1 MDRIVFARIG
11 AVFYVLWGLLH
22 YSATYD
28 VYQLGLGVPPSMV
41 QGRLFQNA
49 FYIFAAATTGI
60 VLAIKMNWHNS
71 RTGFWLN
78 ALIIGVADVPF
89 IVFVLVPGYAPFWP
103 GVLGP
108 ALWIAAMIFTGLGQ
122 RPPIS
127 VVHASA

>member
-11 AVFYVLWGLLH
+11 AVSYVLWGFLH
-22 YSATYD
+22 YAATYN

-49 FYIFAAATTGI
+49 FYIFAFATTSI
-60 VLAIKMNWHNS
+60 VLAIKMNWRNS
-71 RTGFWLN
+71 RAGFWLN
-78 ALIIGVADVPF
+78 ALIIGAADVPF

-103 GVLGP
+103 GGLGP

-122 RPPIS
+122 RPPIP

>member
-28 VYQLGLGVPPSMV
+28 VYQLGLGVAPSMV

-49 FYIFAAATTGI
+49 FYIFAFATTGI

-71 RTGFWLN
+71 RAGFWLN

-122 RPPIS
+122 RPPIA

>member
-49 FYIFAAATTGI
+49 FYIFAFATTGI
-60 VLAIKMNWHNS
+60 VLAIKMNWSNS
-71 RTGFWLN
+71 RAGFWLN
-78 ALIIGVADVPF
+78 ALIIGAADVPF

-122 RPPIS
+122 RPRIP